1 MTLGGGHHPLA
12 HGSVR
17 MRLSGFVKQKI
28 TRKYETVKIT
38 FLVILA
44 GLVLFLTAA
53 VARAC

>member
-1 MTLGGGHHPLA
+1 
-12 HGSVR
+12 